1 MSETIKRFFLVT
13 LPDTVLALLP
23 RLLVAVLVLIVGF
36 SLIKTIV
43 KTVKKAQSK
52 RPGHQ
57 TARTF
62 LNICLTI
69 ALKTLVILIAASVL
83 GFPMNSAITVL
94 ASAGAAI
101 ALALQS
107 SLSNIASGLL
117 LIGTNAYQIGDYV
130 ESNGQ
135 SGTVKEIGL
144 FHTKLITPDNRH
156 VLIPNSNVASAPLI
170 DYSNE
175 ETRRIEFTVG
185 VGYNSNIDE
194 VKQLLIHL
202 ANQHPLVLQ
211 DPAPMARLADM
222 GDSSLDFTFRV
233 WVLSGDYWTV
243 KFDLNEQIV
252 KALDEKKITI
262 PYPQMDI
269 HVDAIRK

>member
-1 MSETIKRFFLVT
+1 MSETIKRFLFVT
-13 LPDTVLALLP
+13 LPDTVLALIP
-23 RLLVAVLVLIVGF
+23 RLFIAVLVLIVGF

-185 VGYNSNIDE
+185 VGYDSNIDE

>member
-1 MSETIKRFFLVT
+1 MSQTIKNFFLVT
-13 LPDTVLALLP
+13 LPNTVLAILP
-23 RLLVAVLVLIVGF
+23 RLLVALLVLVVGF
-36 SLIKTIV
+36 AVVKTILKAV
-43 KTVKKAQSK
+43 KRAQAK

-62 LNICLTI
+62 LNTCLSI
-69 ALKTLVILIAASVL
+69 AMKTVIILVAASVL

-117 LIGTNAYQIGDYV
+117 LIATNSYQIGDYV

-156 VLIPNSNVASAPLI
+156 VLIPNSNVASAPLT

-175 ETRRIEFTVG
+175 ETRRIDFTVG
-185 VGYNSNIDE
+185 VGYESNVED
-194 VKQLLIHL
+194 VKQTLIHL

-211 DPAPMARLADM
+211 DPIPMARLAEM
-222 GDSSLDFTFRV
+222 GDSALLFTFRV
-233 WVLSGDYWTV
+233 WVLASDYWTV

-252 KALDEKKITI
+252 KTFAEKKINI
-262 PYPQMDI
+262 PYPQMDV

>member
-23 RLLVAVLVLIVGF
+23 RLFVAVLVLIVGF

-62 LNICLTI
+62 LNICLNI

-144 FHTKLITPDNRH
+144 FHTKLITSDNRH
-156 VLIPNSNVASAPLI
+156 VLIPNSNVASSPLI

-211 DPAPMARLADM
+211 DPAPMARLAEM

-252 KALDEKKITI
+252 KALDEKKIAI